1 MHNGIIADLDKV
13 SAFGENIDLVIGA
26 ITPPDITKTYW
37 CDASQFYIEIP
48 EVARYHVLLAENRLL
63 IEPHP
68 NLTDLYSINTWLYG
82 TVFAYILQARGYL
95 VLHGSAVLVEN
106 KAVIF
111 SGDSGAGK
119 STTAAAM
126 VARGYPLITD
136 DVVALRYNAAGELV
150 MAPGPQRVKLWD
162 DALVKF
168 GRSAV
173 GLKQIT
179 NKDNKYELPIE
190 HYQTE
195 EVVVAQFFE
204 LNHSVDCQAI
214 QLIQQSG
221 HNKLSTLIKNTYRY
235 GMLRTMGKLSQHFK
249 QVSQLAASIQV
260 YQIIRPQNQYL
271 LDELLQEIRR
281 KL

>member
-1 MHNGIIADLDKV
+1 MYNEIIAAAHKV
-13 SAFGENIDLVIGA
+13 SAFGESIDLVIGA
-26 ITPPDITKTYW
+26 VNAPDLAKTYW

-48 EVARYHVLLAENRLL
+48 EVARYHVLLADNTLR

-68 NLTDLYSINTWLYG
+68 NLTNLYPINTWLYG

-95 VLHGSAVLVEN
+95 VLHGSAVVVDN

-136 DVVALRYNAAGELV
+136 DVVALRYNAAGEL
-150 MAPGPQRVKLWD
+150 MMLPGSQRVKLWD

-168 GRSAV
+168 GRSAD

-179 NKDNKYELPIE
+179 NKDNKYELPIDN
-190 HYQTE
+190 YQSE
-195 EVVVAQFFE
+195 EVAVAQFFE
-204 LNHSVDCQAI
+204 LNHSSDCHTI
-214 QLIQQSG
+214 NVVQQSG
-221 HNKLSTLIKNTYRY
+221 HNKLSILIKNTYRY
-235 GMLRTMGKLSQHFK
+235 GMLRSMGKLSQHFK
-249 QVSQLAASIQV
+249 QVSHLAASIQV
-260 YQIIRPQNQYL
+260 YQVTRPQDQYC
-271 LDELLQEIRR
+271 LDELVQEISY